1 MFQPFFVAQA
11 NSLVGSDHYVS
22 WRDWTNAT
30 LAKLGKAPQD
40 SSDSRGSSD
49 YSNGATE
56 DAVMEELDAMGEG
69 QLVCGSVG
77 DPSFLVTEQPPLT
90 PWPCHTPTQKEIEDA
105 QTEGIGERVQEEG
118 VMKNE
123 DIQMVYSTVHGWA

>member
-1 MFQPFFVAQA
+1 M
-11 NSLVGSDHYVS
+11 
-22 WRDWTNAT
+22 TME
-30 LAKLGKAPQD
+30 KQD
-40 SSDSRGSSD
+40 IRSVLDALPEDEIVRLTAEKED
-49 YSNGATE
+49 YLLT
-56 DAVMEELDAMGEG
+56 AVMEELDAMGEG

>member
-1 MFQPFFVAQA
+1 
-11 NSLVGSDHYVS
+11 
-22 WRDWTNAT
+22 
-30 LAKLGKAPQD
+30 
-40 SSDSRGSSD
+40 
-49 YSNGATE
+49 
-56 DAVMEELDAMGEG
+56 MEELDAMGEG
-69 QLVCGSVG
+69 QLVYGSVG